1 MSDPDAP
8 PPPLISFGIKAFI
21 FAALMALG
29 AGVVGMAVL
38 RPNRP
43 VAQCDM
49 SEPDDEGCTPA
60 TADQYAHSH
69 TGGSGVFFYPG
80 FRSSRFGASRYGGD
94 GRSSSGAEESVG
106 HAGFGK
112 GAGAHGAGG
121 E

>member
-1 MSDPDAP
+1 MQDPDAP
-8 PPPLISFGIKAFI
+8 PALIPFGVKAFI

-29 AGVVGMAVL
+29 AGVVGMAMQ

-69 TGGSGVFFYPG
+69 TSGSGVFFYPG
-80 FRSSRFGASRYGGD
+80 FRPFRFGTSRYGRAGQ
-94 GRSSSGAEESVG
+94 SSSGAEESVG
-106 HAGFGK
+106 HAGFGR